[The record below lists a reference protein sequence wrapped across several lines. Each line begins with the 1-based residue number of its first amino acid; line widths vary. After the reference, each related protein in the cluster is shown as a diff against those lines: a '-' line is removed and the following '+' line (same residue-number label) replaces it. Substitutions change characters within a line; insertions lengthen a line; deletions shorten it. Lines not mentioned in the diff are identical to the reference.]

1 MFKVLLVDDEPMAM
15 EALRIVADWEELGF
29 TICGE
34 CENGDEA
41 LNAIKEI
48 KPDLVVTDLKMPGMD
63 GLQLIRNVMEYVNP
77 DTLFIIV
84 SGYDEFEYA
93 KTAMQYGIRYYV
105 LKPVFKDEF
114 SEVLEEIV
122 EILEKKYQLGKI
134 TIENMNSDIGS
145 LLGKF
150 LLGNLDEEE
159 LKSRM
164 PGDIW
169 KSNAN
174 WFYVCLGTPQVWEPV
189 NLKKHDTSEDT
200 QGILK
205 EIINTGLDGIYIYPI
220 LSNTVLEGI
229 VVCTICGMQT
239 DKVIETLKLNVSTI
253 FGEGFY
259 IGVGK
264 TVTEISELSHS
275 MSQAHKAIDYR
286 FFSPPG
292 STIYYQNIK
301 DFTLNYSFE
310 GIFKIEDMY
319 NALDSLE
326 EMRIKEA
333 VEAVFSDFRR
343 EFTAPEI
350 IKMYIVNII
359 YKSIAIVSSLG
370 GNTNQIPLLD
380 SITGIL
386 ARSLIIDEMEN
397 MTYEYCTKFVIYAKS
412 LKNSTKNSDMKL
424 VEEYIKNNYTRNLT
438 IREISKK
445 LYIHPNYL
453 GHQIN
458 KWFGCSFNEYLHG
471 LRMEE
476 AKNLLQNTN
485 LKVHE
490 IAEQVGYSSYSN
502 FLDQFVKKFSIKPSD
517 YKIMLNSKN

>member
-1 MFKVLLVDDEPMAM
+1 MFKVLLVDDEPMAL
-15 EALRIVADWEELGF
+15 EALKIVADWEELGF

-34 CENGDEA
+34 CGNGDEA
-41 LNAIKEI
+41 LNRIKDI

-63 GLQLIRNVMEYVNP
+63 GLELIRNVMEYVNP
-77 DTLFIIV
+77 DIIFIIV

-93 KTAMQYGIRYYV
+93 KKAMQYGVRYYV

-114 SEVLEEIV
+114 SEVLVEIV
-122 EILEKKYQLGKI
+122 DKLEEKYQLGKM
-134 TIENMNSDIGS
+134 TINNISADIGS

-150 LLGNLDEEE
+150 LLGNLDEDE
-159 LKSRM
+159 LKSRI
-164 PGDIW
+164 PEDILN
-169 KSNAN
+169 SNAN
-174 WFYVCLGTPQVWEPV
+174 WFYVCLGTPQVWETV
-189 NLKKHDTSEDT
+189 NLKNDDTSEDT
-200 QGILK
+200 LGILK
-205 EIINTGLDGIYIYPI
+205 EIMNTGLEGIYIYPI
-220 LSNTVLEGI
+220 LTNTVLEGI

-239 DKVIETLKLNVSTI
+239 EKVIETLKSNVSTI

-259 IGVGK
+259 LGVGN
-264 TVTEISELSHS
+264 TVTALSELSES
-275 MSQAHKAIDYR
+275 MSQAHKAVDYR

-310 GIFKIEDMY
+310 GIYKIEDMY
-319 NALDSLE
+319 NALDSLN
-326 EMRIKEA
+326 EMGIKKA
-333 VEAVFSDFRR
+333 IEAVFSDFRR

-350 IKMYIVNII
+350 IKMYVVNII

-370 GNTNQIPLLD
+370 GNTDQIPLLD

-397 MTYEYCTKFVIYAKS
+397 MAYEYCTKFVIYAKS
-412 LKNSTKNSDMKL
+412 LKNNTKNSDMKL

-476 AKNLLQNTN
+476 AKNLLENTN

-490 IAEQVGYSSYSN
+490 IAERVGYSSYSN

-517 YKIMLNSKN
+517 YKIMLNNKN